1 MIRKIRKELGA
12 DLRDRGF
19 REVAREGG
27 MTFLIR
33 IGGLIAGYLFIF
45 LISRFYGS
53 EVLGAHTL
61 SVTVLMMF
69 TVAGRLGMDVHLVK
83 HFATAHADGR
93 WDKIFEVYRKT
104 IIVVLIAGLVLSV
117 LLYGFAPL
125 IAENVFKKPML
136 APWLRVISFGVFP
149 MIMRFIN
156 SECYRGMGMNREY
169 AYSQNV
175 GYFLYASV
183 ILGAGLLF
191 TGNALLPNIA
201 FVTSLLILTFSG
213 SYLIL
218 RRIKAHTSV
227 PSSDYDVKEMIRE
240 SLPMMMTN
248 SLLLISGWVIT
259 ILLGIWSTQSD
270 VGIYSVVLKIS
281 TLSTLMLMSVN
292 SIATPRFAQLHAK
305 GDMDAFRKFTGQATR
320 VIFYSSF
327 PVFLGILIFNK
338 QLLWLFGEEFEAG
351 STALLITMTGQFFN
365 VFAGSVGAILNM
377 TGNQRVFR
385 NIVTISTLITVALC
399 FWLIPDYGLTGSA
412 IAGAVFMTLWN
423 VISTI
428 YIRIK
433 LKVNSFYNPFGGS

>member
-1 MIRKIRKELGA
+1 M
-12 DLRDRGF
+12 RDRGF

-27 MTFLIR
+27 LTFLVR

-69 TVAGRLGMDVHLVK
+69 TVLGRLGTDVNLVK
-83 HFATAHADGR
+83 HFAMAHADGK
-93 WDKIFEVYRKT
+93 WDKILEVYRKT
-104 IIVVLIAGLVLSV
+104 FMVVMISGVVLSV
-117 LLYGFAPL
+117 LLYVFAPL
-125 IAENVFKKPML
+125 IAEKIFQKPML
-136 APWLRVISFGVFP
+136 IPWFRVIAFGIFP

-183 ILGAGLLF
+183 ILGVGLLF
-191 TGNALLPNIA
+191 TENALFPNIA
-201 FVTSLLILTFSG
+201 FVTSLVILTFTG

-218 RRIKAHTSV
+218 RRIKSHTLV
-227 PSSDYDVKEMIRE
+227 SSDSYPVKEMIRD

-248 SLLLISGWVIT
+248 SMMLISGWINT

-292 SIATPRFAQLHAK
+292 SIATPRFAQLYAK
-305 GDMDAFRKFTGQATR
+305 GDMAAFRKFTGQATR

-327 PVFLGILIFNK
+327 PIFLGIIILNK
-338 QLLWLFGEEFEAG
+338 QFLWLFGEEFEAG
-351 STALLITMTGQFFN
+351 STALLITMAGQFFN

-385 NIVTISTLITVALC
+385 NIITISTLISVALC
-399 FWLIPDYGLTGSA
+399 FWLIPNYGLTGSA

-423 VISTI
+423 VMSLV